1 MSAPGVTAV
10 SKPAYLAGIVE
21 MLTDGEVRRLPNIAW
36 EDYLALLEAR
46 GDGGGARI
54 SFADGV
60 LEFMAPLYVH
70 EGTKDFVLFLVG
82 TLAEELGLDCESAG
96 STTLKRADL
105 KRGAEPDTCFYVQN
119 AARILGKETIELPE
133 DPPPDI
139 VFEVDVTSA
148 STSKTETYA
157 LMGVPELWRLDRAGL
172 TFFVLNEGHYDVAE
186 ASRAFPMLRP
196 ETVVEFL
203 EMSRAEGRTRALR
216 AFREWV
222 RGNVG
227 GGE

>member
-1 MSAPGVTAV
+1 MGAPGMIAT
-10 SKPAYLAGIVE
+10 SKPAQLAGIVGT
-21 MLTDGEVRRLPNIAW
+21 LADGEVRRLPNIAW
-36 EDYLALLEAR
+36 DDYLSLLEEL
-46 GDGGGARI
+46 GDGGGTRI

-82 TLAEELGLDCESAG
+82 ALAEELGLDCESAG

-105 KRGAEPDTCFYVQN
+105 RRGAEPDTCFYVRN

-157 LMGVPELWRLDRAGL
+157 LMGVPELWRLDRTGL
-172 TFFVLNEGHYDVAE
+172 TFFVLNEGSYEVAE
-186 ASRAFPMLRP
+186 ASLAFPLLRP
-196 ETVVEFL
+196 ETVVEYL
-203 EMSRAEGRTRALR
+203 EMSRVEGRTRALR
-216 AFREWV
+216 AFRAWV
-222 RGNVG
+222 RGQSPT
-227 GGE
+227 